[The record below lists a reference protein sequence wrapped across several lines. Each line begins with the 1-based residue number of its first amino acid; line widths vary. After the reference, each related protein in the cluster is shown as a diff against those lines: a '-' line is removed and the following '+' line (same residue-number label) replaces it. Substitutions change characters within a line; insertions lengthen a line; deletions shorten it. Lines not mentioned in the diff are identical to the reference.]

1 MNKICNI
8 EFQKLIGL
16 RLRGSDINELLTQCG
31 IKQIKS
37 LKPNNTYII
46 NNNCDYEYS
55 IPIPCLDNYC
65 INPLLHTIQS
75 IDTRGVYNHYVQ
87 SGGISQDDLI
97 NKTME
102 LLTFIGEKL
111 GQTPVVR
118 PDIGVGWCCLN
129 SQDRQLWCKFSL
141 NEDKTKY
148 ILSYRSKIGHVV
160 SEIEEI
166 YIDFDDK
173 IYKDDILEYSM
184 EEIFT

>member
-1 MNKICNI
+1 MIKKYSDKFLNNYKTLSQTVVGI
-8 EFQKLIGL
+8 EWEFFT
-16 RLRGSDINELLTQCG
+16 N
-31 IKQIKS
+31 
-37 LKPNNTYII
+37 
-46 NNNCDYEYS
+46 
-55 IPIPCLDNYC
+55 
-65 INPLLHTIQS
+65 
-75 IDTRGVYNHYVQ
+75 
-87 SGGISQDDLI
+87 DLSYY
-97 NKTME
+97 KTME

-166 YIDFDDK
+166 HIDFDDK